1 MANGPFTYLLV
12 PSPRVDWFNSWFEPK
27 KENAVSL
34 LSKPV
39 VRPSVDGALT
49 GPRGEPD
56 LPVTTSDLEDAWVIV
71 ELAPDSILV
80 VDEHGH
86 ILLGNRAAETMF
98 GYSREQLITLEIEAL
113 VPEGTRHAHR
123 SHRNDYNISPSTR
136 PMGLDHDLLARGA
149 DGSEFP
155 VEISVSPAT
164 LGGGFRF
171 VVVVREVATHRAS
184 ELAARERIVLEDEE
198 RIGSDLQHRV
208 VAHLFVAAMGIQS
221 VLGRVDGTIAP
232 RLVEAVEEVDTAIQ
246 EIRRTLFRQ
255 ASGVAQG
262 PMTTPG

>member
-1 MANGPFTYLLV
+1 MANGRITYLLV
-12 PSPRVDWFNSWFEPK
+12 PSPGVGWFNASFEPT
-27 KENAVSL
+27 KENTMSL

-39 VRPSVDGALT
+39 VRPSLDGALT

-56 LPVTTSDLEDAWVIV
+56 LSVTTSDLGDAWVIL
-71 ELAPDSILV
+71 ELAPDGILV
-80 VDEHGH
+80 VDEHGQ

-98 GYSREQLITLEIEAL
+98 GYSRDELTTLDIEAL
-113 VPEGTRHAHR
+113 VPEGSRHEHR
-123 SHRNDYNISPSTR
+123 SHRNDYNISPRTR
-136 PMGLDHDLLARGA
+136 PMGLDHDLLGRGA

-171 VVVVREVATHRAS
+171 VIIVREVASHRAS

-198 RIGSDLQHRV
+198 RIGLDLQHRV
-208 VAHLFVAAMGIQS
+208 VEHLFVAGMGIQS
-221 VLGRVDGTIAP
+221 VLGRVDKTVAP

-246 EIRRTLFRQ
+246 EIRNTLFRQ
-255 ASGVAQG
+255 A
-262 PMTTPG
+262 